1 MVSLSERQRKV
12 LEVLAGCAP
21 DEGVLFFSH
30 ISEWSGLPLR
40 EARLATRALKR
51 KGLAEQTSCWDDDGC
66 VRGSGYIC
74 TQAGRDAVAGVVK
87 GAPDHG

>member
-12 LEVLAGCAP
+12 LEVLAGCNEN
-21 DEGVLFFSH
+21 EGVLFFSH
-30 ISEWSGLPLR
+30 IATWSGLPLR

-74 TQAGRDAVAGVVK
+74 TQAGRALISAAVG
-87 GAPDHG
+87 GSRE